1 MLTLEDDNS
10 TTLLSSLV
18 QAQNFCDASA
28 SASATVC
35 LLNYSIFLRGH
46 PSIKTVWENTN
57 KNP

>member
-10 TTLLSSLV
+10 TSLLSSLV

-28 SASATVC
+28 SAAVC

-46 PSIKTVWENTN
+46 PSIRTVWENTN
-57 KNP
+57 KTP